1 MTDVTASRPEFRSD
15 LAQTPLPEVLATV
28 HHYRVLGMIEC
39 SREKETKRLYIDAGS
54 IIFATSNNV
63 ADSLGNRLL
72 QQKRIT
78 RQQYDESVKRL
89 GEGEKRQGSILVEM
103 RAIDPKD
110 LFIAVREQVQA
121 IAWSIFGWESGAVRF
136 QPGRDKH
143 HEFIKLEIPIQ
154 RAILEGVQYGDAK
167 FLLARVGSRST
178 VVEVNPDA
186 QRSDFQ
192 ALNEEETALL
202 EQVDGKRNL
211 GELTHVPPR
220 APLDNARLLYA
231 FHAMR
236 LIRPKA
242 PKQIKVHVR
251 SSRTS

>member
-28 HHYRVLGMIEC
+28 HHYRVPGMIEC
-39 SREKETKRLYIDAGS
+39 SREKELKRIYIDSGN

-63 ADSLGNRLL
+63 EDSLGNRLL
-72 QQKRIT
+72 KQERIT
-78 RQQYDESVKRL
+78 REQYDESVKRL
-89 GEGEKRQGSILVEM
+89 RQGEKRQGSILVEM
-103 RAIDPKD
+103 RVIDPKE

-121 IAWSIFGWESGAVRF
+121 IVWSVFSWESGAVRF

-178 VVEVNPDA
+178 LVEVNPDA

-192 ALNEEETALL
+192 TLNEEETALID
-202 EQVDGKRNL
+202 QVDGKRNL
-211 GELTHVPPR
+211 GDLTHVPPR
-220 APLDNARLLYA
+220 TALENARLLYA

-242 PKQIKVHVR
+242 PKQIKVHIR